1 MKKFLA
7 ILLAAMMLLATAG
20 MALADTESFAG
31 ETVTDNSKLP
41 GHKFVGYQIFSGTQA
56 PDPSTGDPSNLDNN
70 LSNVK
75 WGDGINSAEFARL
88 LQEAG
93 WHGYPLETI
102 TVDQVLSVLTGM
114 SSDAAKQVARMA
126 YQCRIPGKGVPVE
139 VDGVKTVF
147 TPGYYLFVDETE
159 FDADET
165 NTVFNAALLQMTRN
179 DTFEITR
186 KTDKPGVEKK
196 VWENDY
202 PTTSPN
208 SYYGDNFNDVA
219 DYSIGDTVTF
229 RFYSVIPEMD
239 YFDVYNYKFHDKMS
253 DGLTF
258 TGVNFVKVF
267 DITKDSQ
274 GNITGAVNGTDVVA
288 YTVTKAAEEGEAA
301 DGHTFHVTVPLKK
314 PAVLGEDKT
323 VIEPA
328 INYAD
333 GKLLIVEYT
342 ATLNENAV
350 INWNGNPNEVYLE
363 YSNNPD
369 DSTSTGKTPTDQVIV
384 FTYDVNVLKV
394 DGSTAEKT
402 PLENVEFVLYKKTTN
417 TDTNVE
423 TKHYAVLND
432 KADDDGYRYVT
443 SWITV
448 EDDTI
453 PADATKIK
461 TGADGMIRIKGLED
475 GTYYAT
481 ETKTADDSYNK
492 LTTPVTLELV
502 ATTVNNHSWTTGKA
516 SDALT
521 GRTNLTADAPLE
533 IENNK
538 GAVLPETGGIGTTLF
553 YLFGGI
559 MAAGSALIL
568 VVRRRA
574 GAEEE

>member
-20 MALADTESFAG
+20 MALADTDSFAG
-31 ETVTDNSKLP
+31 ETVTDNSELP
-41 GHKFVGYQIFSGTQA
+41 GHNFVGYQIFSATQA
-56 PDPSTGDPSNLDNN
+56 ADPSTGDTTDENNN
-70 LSNVK
+70 LSNVQ
-75 WGDGINSAEFARL
+75 WGDGIDAAEFARL

-93 WHGYPLETI
+93 WHGYPLDTI
-102 TVDQVLSVLTGM
+102 TVDQVLEVLTGI
-114 SSDAAKQVARMA
+114 SRDDAKQVARMA
-126 YQCRIPGKGVPVE
+126 YQCRITDKGVPVE

-165 NTVFNAALLQMTRN
+165 DTVFNAALLQMTRKG
-179 DTFEITR
+179 TFEITK

-202 PTTSPN
+202 TTTPN
-208 SYYGDNFNDVA
+208 SYYGNNFNDVA
-219 DYSIGDTVTF
+219 DYNIGDTVTF
-229 RFYSVIPEMD
+229 RFYSVIPDMT
-239 YFDVYNYKFHDKMS
+239 YFDVYNYKFHDTMS
-253 DGLTF
+253 AGLTF
-258 TGVNFVKVF
+258 EGVTSVKVCNF
-267 DITKDSQ
+267 ITDVMS
-274 GNITGAVNGTDVVA
+274 NITGTTEGTEVA

-328 INYAD
+328 INYQS
-333 GKLLIVEYT
+333 GMLLIVEYT
-342 ATLNENAV
+342 AKLNEKAV

-363 YSNNPD
+363 YSNNPEESD
-369 DSTSTGKTPTDQVIV
+369 STGKTPTDQVIV
-384 FTYDVNVLKV
+384 FTYDINVLKV
-394 DGSTAEKT
+394 DGSAAEKT
-402 PLENVEFVLYKKTTN
+402 PLENVEFVIYKK
-417 TDTNVE
+417 VE
-423 TKHYAVLND
+423 SGDALQLMYAELSEA
-432 KADDDGYRYVT
+432 ADQNGYKYVT
-443 SWITV
+443 NWHAAT
-448 EDDTI
+448 DDTI
-453 PADATKIK
+453 PTGATKIK

-475 GTYYAT
+475 GTYYAV
-481 ETKTADDSYNK
+481 ETKAADDSYNL

-502 ATTVNNHSWTTGKA
+502 ATTVNDHSWAGDAEKA
-516 SDALT
+516 LKE
-521 GRTNLTADAPLE
+521 RTNLTAGAPLE

-553 YLFGGI
+553 YLLGGI

>member
-20 MALADTESFAG
+20 MALAEDTTSFAG
-31 ETVTDNSKLP
+31 ETVTDNSGLT
-41 GHKFVGYQIFSGTQA
+41 GHTFVGYQIFSATQA
-56 PDPSTGDPSNLDNN
+56 ADPSTGDPSDENNN

-75 WGDGINSAEFARL
+75 WGDGIDAEKFARL
-88 LQEAG
+88 LKEAG
-93 WHGYPLETI
+93 WHGYDLETI
-102 TVDQVLSVLTGM
+102 TVDQVLSALTGM
-114 SSDAAKQVARMA
+114 SSDAAKQVARIA
-126 YQCRIPGKGVPVE
+126 YQCRITDKGVPVE

-147 TPGYYLFVDETE
+147 TPGYYLFVDETK
-159 FDADET
+159 FADDET
-165 NTVFNAALLQMTRN
+165 DTVFNAALLQMTRKG
-179 DTFEITR
+179 TFEITK

-202 PTTSPN
+202 TTTPN

-229 RFYSVIPEMD
+229 RFYSVIPDMTF
-239 YFDVYNYKFHDKMS
+239 FDIYNYKFHDTMS
-253 DGLTF
+253 AGLTF
-258 TGVNFVKVF
+258 EGVTSVKVCNFVY
-267 DITKDSQ
+267 DAMN
-274 GNITGAVNGTDVVA
+274 NIVGTTAVTDVA
-288 YTVTKAAEEGEAA
+288 YTVTKAADEGEAA

-328 INYAD
+328 INYAA
-333 GKLLIVEYT
+333 GMLLIVEYT
-342 ATLNENAV
+342 ATLNEDAV
-350 INWNGNPNEVYLE
+350 INWDGNPNEVYLE

-369 DSTSTGKTPTDQVIV
+369 ESDSTGKTPTDQVIV
-384 FTYDVNVLKV
+384 FTYDINVLKV
-394 DGSTAEKT
+394 DGSAAEKT
-402 PLENVEFVLYKKTTN
+402 PLANVEFVLYKEINN
-417 TDTNVE
+417 TDALQ
-423 TKHYAVLND
+423 KLYAVLATD
-432 KADDDGYRYVT
+432 ADDGCLYVT
-443 SWITV
+443 DWVAAT
-448 EDDTI
+448 DDSI
-453 PADATKIK
+453 PDTATRIL

-481 ETKTADDSYNK
+481 ETKAADDSYNL

-502 ATTVNNHSWTTGKA
+502 ATTVNDHSWAGDAEK
-516 SDALT
+516 ALT
-521 GRTNLTADAPLE
+521 ARTNLTEEDPLE

-553 YLFGGI
+553 YLLGGI